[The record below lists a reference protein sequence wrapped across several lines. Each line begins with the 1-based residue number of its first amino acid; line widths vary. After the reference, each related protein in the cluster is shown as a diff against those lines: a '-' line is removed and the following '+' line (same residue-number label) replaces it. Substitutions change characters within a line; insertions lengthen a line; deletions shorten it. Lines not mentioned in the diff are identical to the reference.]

1 MKNKKV
7 IFMIAIIFI
16 IIGIMIY
23 FFSKNNYKTTE
34 FGNTTIKS
42 AEDIKEYIL
51 NLESYDA
58 QISVEISSNKNQN
71 QYKMRQIYKAPNLER
86 LEILEPQSVKGII
99 TTYDGNNLKIENT
112 TFNLNKIYENY
123 PYITENTLCLYDFI
137 QNYKKNNKQKLEE
150 TKNEII
156 MQVENDSKYYTYQK
170 LYIDKHTKK
179 PSKMEIT
186 DKNKK
191 MLVYILYNEIK
202 MNSINK
208 EEILAFKL
216 KEETKD
222 I

>member
-1 MKNKKV
+1 MKKK
-7 IFMIAIIFI
+7 IFI
-16 IIGIMIY
+16 IILVIILISVGLFY
-23 FFSKNNYKTTE
+23 FFSKNNYKIAE
-34 FGNTTIKS
+34 FGNNTIKS
-42 AEDIKEYIL
+42 SDDIKQYIL
-51 NLESYDA
+51 NLKSYQA
-58 QISVEISSNKNQN
+58 EINVEISSNKNKN
-71 QYKMRQIYKAPNLER
+71 QYKIKQEFVEPNVFKQ
-86 LEILEPQSVKGII
+86 EIIEPNSIKGLV
-99 TTYDGNNLKIENT
+99 TLYDGNTLRIENSNM
-112 TFNLNKIYENY
+112 NLSKIYENY

>member
-123 PYITENTLCLYDFI
+123 PYIAENSLWLSDFI
-137 QNYKKNNKQKLEE
+137 NNYKNNPNTTFKEE
-150 TKNEII
+150 ENQII
-156 MQVENDSKYYTYQK
+156 MQTNIQEKSIIQT
-170 LYIDKHTKK
+170 LYIDTKTKK
-179 PSKMEIT
+179 PTKLTLE
-186 DKNKK
+186 DVNKK

-202 MNSINK
+202 INSSR
-208 EEILAFKL
+208 
-216 KEETKD
+216 
-222 I
+222 